1 MTFDNQSTP
10 FGALNRPM
18 SSNIECPYC
27 GKVLRSAC
35 GLTQHIQRTQTCHEA
50 QLREVVAPRS
60 IERLLH
66 QGAHGVNDTAFP
78 PIARRSTRVRDRQL
92 RATNSYGNGVV
103 LDAPT
108 ANPHALPLDRQPNQ
122 PETLAEPS
130 ETDGSE
136 TESEGSG
143 TDAGE
148 DTSTVEPLL
157 PDDDDEG
164 TDEEDQDA
172 KPCGRTLP
180 ITEMRDEFRDYCDN
194 YSDAFLPFTRAQKTS
209 IRLLATL
216 KMKKA
221 PLNTFA
227 EVLEWHLKETN
238 QLANHESLKDSN
250 RFTHRKPLMKH
261 LLKRYNLEP
270 MVPKLKKLTLP
281 HSGAVVTIPYRDA
294 KDCIVSLLTDP
305 RVKDKHYLFFNQNP
319 VAPPPDQV
327 VYLEDLNTGEAL
339 LQSHKKYITKPNQ
352 AILMIKFYIDGANTG
367 QFSDLPVTALK
378 MALGIHSQECRFHEW
393 GWRTLAWI
401 PQVRKHEAR
410 GKKLYKESQHMDSQD
425 IDLMEGEGEQAVSD
439 ESDTDLEAETPDQV
453 VKAQDFHTMLS
464 FALKS
469 FVKLQ
474 ETGFIW
480 DVVAYGKTF
489 KGVEFIPIV
498 VNINCDSEEGDLL
511 CGKYTVRNSNIKH
524 VCRYC
529 HCPTNEADNFDARFP
544 MKTQKAIQRLVEA
557 QDLEALQAISQQ
569 NIQNA
574 WYKVRFHA
582 ANDRGV
588 HGACP
593 SEMLHAIL
601 LGIFKYTRDI
611 FFEYMGSTSQLATEM
626 DGLCQQY
633 GEFFTHQS
641 DRDLPHTHFGRGIR
655 KGKLMAKQYRGVL
668 LVMAAV
674 LRSTMGRKRL
684 MKKKQFGK
692 EKGLQDWRLLVELL
706 LEWEAFLCEKKMKRT
721 DVVRLK
727 EKHRFIMYIMRNVA
741 KRSKGMGLKIMKF
754 HAILHLVEDTL
765 LYGVPSEVDTG
776 GGESHHKTSKVAAK
790 LTQRNEATFDYQ
802 TGCRMTEFLAI
813 DLAQMEV
820 EDEKTVAEYFD
831 WGDKVIDLDCNP
843 PIDDR
848 TSAFHD
854 EASGSNA
861 TANKSSGSGNES
873 GGSGSESEEEPL
885 RTVTGGTQIVIF
897 EDESDNDEPS
907 FEIRGKSKHKAATV
921 WNTEVICWL
930 NNLQNLLFELGNQ
943 QPLMVLTEHRRGDV
957 LFRGHPNH
965 RGRGPWRDWALFDWG
980 PGFGA
985 LPGQIWCFVVLEG
998 LPSGRSTIEFGGV
1011 RMENGVFA
1019 VIEASTYDDPSTMEE
1034 NMQSDLFVPL
1044 KKDVEGVD
1052 LDGNVT
1058 GRKFYLADVSSIV
1071 GPCAVVPDIGG
1082 ASNAFLQVKP
1092 RNMWVK
1098 EFIHWLRS
1106 SHQDDEMIIS
1116 DVEDADSEEEPP
1128 KKRRR
1133 R

>member
-1 MTFDNQSTP
+1 M
-10 FGALNRPM
+10 
-18 SSNIECPYC
+18 
-27 GKVLRSAC
+27 
-35 GLTQHIQRTQTCHEA
+35 
-50 QLREVVAPRS
+50 
-60 IERLLH
+60 
-66 QGAHGVNDTAFP
+66 
-78 PIARRSTRVRDRQL
+78 RDRQL
-92 RATNSYGNGVV
+92 QPTHSYGNVMV
-103 LDAPT
+103 PNAPT
-108 ANPHALPLDRQPNQ
+108 AVPHAPPPDRHPHQLDPFVEPN
-122 PETLAEPS
+122 
-130 ETDGSE
+130 ETDDSG
-136 TESEGSG
+136 TESKCSG
-143 TDAGE
+143 TESGGE
-148 DTSTVEPLL
+148 TSTIGPIAQDNYYE
-157 PDDDDEG
+157 D
-164 TDEEDQDA
+164 TDEEDSDQELGG
-172 KPCGRTLP
+172 KLRPNTQMLQ
-180 ITEMRDEFRDYCDN
+180 EFREYCN
-194 YSDAFLPFTRAQKTS
+194 SYPDAFMSFTRAQKTS

-221 PLNTFA
+221 PLNAFA

-238 QLANHESLKDSN
+238 QLAAHETLKDSHQ
-250 RFTHRKPLMKH
+250 FTHRKPLMKH
-261 LLKRYNLEP
+261 LFKRYNLEP

-305 RVKDKHYLFFNQNP
+305 RVKDKHYLFRNQNP

-327 VYLEDLNTGEAL
+327 VYLADLDTGEAY
-339 LQSHKKYITKPNQ
+339 LQSYKKYITEPNQ

-378 MALGIHSQECRFHEW
+378 MALGIHSQECRFQEW
-393 GWRTLAWI
+393 AWRTLAWI
-401 PQVRKHEAR
+401 PQVRKHEAK

-425 IDLMEGEGEQAVSD
+425 IDLLEGEGEEAFS
-439 ESDTDLEAETPDQV
+439 EGSDTDGEAAAPDQA
-453 VKAQDFHTMLS
+453 VKAQDFHTVLS

-511 CGKYTVRNSNIKH
+511 CGKYTVRTSNIKH

-529 HCPTNEADNFDARFP
+529 HCPTNDADNFNAKYP
-544 MKTQKAIQRLVEA
+544 MKTQKAIQRLVER
-557 QDLEALQAISQQ
+557 QDLEGLQAISQQ

-611 FFEYMGSTSQLATEM
+611 FFEYMGSTSQLACEM

-641 DRDLPHTHFGRGIR
+641 DRDLPATHFGRGIR

-674 LRSTMGRKRL
+674 LRSTMGRQRLKKR
-684 MKKKQFGK
+684 KQFGK
-692 EKGLQDWRLLVELL
+692 EKGLQDWRMLVELL
-706 LEWEAFLCEKKMKRT
+706 LEWEAFLCEKKMKRA

-802 TGCRMTEFLAI
+802 TGLRMTEFMAV
-813 DLAQMEV
+813 DLAKQEV
-820 EDEKTVAEYFD
+820 EDEKTVSEYFD
-831 WGDKVIDLDCNP
+831 SGAKIIDLTCDALM
-843 PIDDR
+843 DDL
-848 TSAFHD
+848 SNESSD
-854 EASGSNA
+854 EASESVNMA
-861 TANKSSGSGNES
+861 HES
-873 GGSGSESEEEPL
+873 GGSGIESEEEPL
-885 RTVTGGTQIVIF
+885 QTITGGTQIVIF
-897 EDESDNDEPS
+897 EDESDDDEPS
-907 FEIRGKSKHKAATV
+907 FEIRGKSKHKAATA
-921 WNTEVICWL
+921 WNTEVVCWL
-930 NNLQNLLFELGNQ
+930 NNLQNLLCERVRS
-943 QPLMVLTEHRRGDV
+943 QPLRVFTEHRRGNL

-980 PGFGA
+980 AYYGV

-998 LPSGRSTIEFGGV
+998 LPSGRSSIEFGGV
-1011 RMENGVFA
+1011 QIENGVYA
-1019 VIEASTYDDPSTMEE
+1019 VTEMATYDDPNVMEE
-1034 NMQSDLFVPL
+1034 NLQSDLFVPL
-1044 KKDVEGVD
+1044 KKDVKGVD
-1052 LDGNVT
+1052 LDGNIT

-1082 ASNAFLQVKP
+1082 ASNGFLQVKP

-1098 EFIHWLRS
+1098 EFIDWLRS
-1106 SHQDDEMIIS
+1106 SHQDDQMIIS
-1116 DVEDADSEEEPP
+1116 DAEDADSEEEPP
-1128 KKRRR
+1128 KKRPRR
-1133 R
+1133 